1 MGTVFPSVL
10 SHPMRDGRSSFMF
23 MCLWARDALTKFFTE
38 LEKFGVSNGE
48 LMVRRH
54 RLTDQGRLH
63 AKHAERS
70 TTKLF
75 SPHASP
81 SHFGAGAGSLGF
93 RVL

>member
-1 MGTVFPSVL
+1 MGVHVHVFVGPRRTYQVL
-10 SHPMRDGRSSFMF
+10 YRV
-23 MCLWARDALTKFFTE
+23 A
-38 LEKFGVSNGE
+38 KFGVSNGE

-54 RLTDQGRLH
+54 RLTDEGRLH

-70 TTKLF
+70 TTKLL

-81 SHFGAGAGSLGF
+81 SHFRADAGSLRF